1 METPRLDNQFSI
13 LHLNEL
19 PEPAIVT
26 DTKHSVTAINQA
38 ASVLLDYSAEE
49 VVGWP
54 LEKIFP
60 RRPAGI
66 DLMAGRG
73 TGATEMKAR
82 LRPRSGKPILA
93 SFLVSPVVRA
103 GEVVAMVY
111 LGRDIRVHSLVDEEV
126 KRARDYFRAVI
137 RCAPI
142 GLCITDLNRNVILLN
157 KEAEAL
163 TGYTDEEMAGGPV
176 TAYYAPDTADLAAA
190 EIKTLKENHS
200 VTKELAFVRKGG
212 ISVPVLVT
220 YSLITENQGE
230 EPYIV
235 EAYSDLTD
243 RKRLDHLKNEFVFIA
258 AHELRSPVTA
268 INLLLNL
275 IFEDRRFSLDPVLR
289 DYLGRLQEAEE
300 RLLHLV
306 DDLLEVSRSEV
317 GHLKIKLEPQDITVA
332 VRAVLND
339 FRANALGRDVTL
351 KYDAPAAA
359 LPAVLSDVNKLREI
373 LTNLVSNAIKY
384 NVPGGTVTVTHEVID
399 GFLMTAVTDTGIGM
413 RPEDQPNLF
422 QKFWR
427 SDDFAVRAQ
436 PGTGLGLFIV
446 QELVHRM
453 GGSVSVQSERGRGT
467 TVTFSLP
474 LAKAQSK

>member
-1 METPRLDNQFSI
+1 MEAPRLDNQFSI
-13 LHLNEL
+13 LHLDEL

-38 ASVLLDYSAEE
+38 ASVLLDYAAEE

-60 RRPAGI
+60 RRPTGI
-66 DLMAGRG
+66 DLMVGRG
-73 TGATEMKAR
+73 FGATEMKAR

-93 SFLVSPVVRA
+93 SFLVSPIVRD

-111 LGRDIRVHSLVDEEV
+111 LGRDIRVHALVDEEV

-137 RCAPI
+137 RRAPI

-163 TGYTDEEMAGGPV
+163 TGYTDEELAGGPV
-176 TAYYAPDTADLAAA
+176 TAYYAPATADLAAT
-190 EIKTLKENHS
+190 EVKMLKENHP
-200 VTKELAFVRKGG
+200 VTKEVTFIRKGG
-212 ISVPVLVT
+212 ASVPVLVN
-220 YSLITENQGE
+220 YSFIIENQGE

-235 EAYSDLTD
+235 EAYNDLTD

-289 DYLGRLQEAEE
+289 DYLGKLQEAEE

-317 GHLKIKLEPQDITVA
+317 GHLKIKLEPQDITAA
-332 VRAVLND
+332 VHAVLND
-339 FRANALGRDVTL
+339 FRANALSRDIVL
-351 KYDAPAAA
+351 KYAPPAA
-359 LPAVLSDVNKLREI
+359 LPAVLSDANKLREI

-384 NVPGGTVTVTHEVID
+384 NVPGGTVTVTSEVSG
-399 GFLMTAVTDTGIGM
+399 GFLVTAVTDTGIGV
-413 RPEDQPNLF
+413 RHEDQPNLF

-453 GGSVSVQSERGRGT
+453 GGTVSVQSERGRGT

-474 LAKAQSK
+474 LAAVPSK